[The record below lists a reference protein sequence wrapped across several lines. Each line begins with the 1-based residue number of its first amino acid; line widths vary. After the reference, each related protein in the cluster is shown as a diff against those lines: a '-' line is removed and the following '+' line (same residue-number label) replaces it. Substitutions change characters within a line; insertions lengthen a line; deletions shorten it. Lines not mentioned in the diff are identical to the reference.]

1 MSGNDPKLKD
11 PFGRYVI
18 TTFAG
23 GTIARLNEAITDLV
37 NAHARLD
44 LSRAWG
50 RHHRGCRRHPHG
62 HLPEQPA
69 GGDQRPVRKPG
80 GIAYHHIADT
90 YIALFTHFI
99 PCGVWEAVYIIAG
112 LLKNVSEVQPSTI
125 HADTQGQ
132 SLPVFSLAHLLGF
145 AYVHIDALFGEPGQ
159 NVIDFDLIE
168 AHFKDLM
175 RVAISVREGM
185 RRRVTA
191 ATNKVEA
198 FNGFSEW
205 VHSMIFRM
213 KVSPISKGLPV

>member
-1 MSGNDPKLKD
+1 VAADG
-11 PFGRYVI
+11 
-18 TTFAG
+18 
-23 GTIARLNEAITDLV
+23 
-37 NAHARLD
+37 
-44 LSRAWG
+44 
-50 RHHRGCRRHPHG
+50 PHG
-62 HLPEQPA
+62 HLP
-69 GGDQRPVRKPG
+69 
-80 GIAYHHIADT
+80 
-90 YIALFTHFI
+90 THFI
-99 PCGVWEAVYIIAG
+99 PCGVWEAVYIIEG

-145 AYVHIDALFGEPGQ
+145 AYVHIDALFGEPGR

-213 KVSPISKGLPV
+213 KVSPISEGLPV

>member
-1 MSGNDPKLKD
+1 MSGN
-11 PFGRYVI
+11 VI

-62 HLPEQPA
+62 HLP
-69 GGDQRPVRKPG
+69 
-80 GIAYHHIADT
+80 
-90 YIALFTHFI
+90 THFI
-99 PCGVWEAVYIIAG
+99 PSGVWEAVYIIEG

-145 AYVHIDALFGEPGQ
+145 AYVHIDALFGEPGR

-213 KVSPISKGLPV
+213 KVSPISEGLPV